1 MYLDFDSV
9 DVWANS
15 NLFILDLNT
24 MKPTVVSGF
33 PGNDDYE
40 IQIWNQPVYKW
51 KDKNIRQDLFSWWIK
66 RFSKTLSIVDILR
79 IDHFR
84 GFHSHYVIPIDI
96 HTQKPILADAHWI
109 ETP

>member
-15 NLFILDLNT
+15 NLFILDSNT

-40 IQIWNQPVYKW
+40 IQIWNQPV
-51 KDKNIRQDLFSWWIK
+51 
-66 RFSKTLSIVDILR
+66 
-79 IDHFR
+79 
-84 GFHSHYVIPIDI
+84 
-96 HTQKPILADAHWI
+96 
-109 ETP
+109 